1 VLSAVEDQPELF
13 LEELTDD
20 VNVVAA
26 QVDGAFVVSPTAV
39 ARVLVHNGYT
49 RKVTERACITRSEA
63 HRVAWVAA
71 QWQIP
76 LRCRV
81 YIDEAHRAGRSA
93 QRQWAL
99 SLRG

>member
-1 VLSAVEDQPELF
+1 VLSAVEEQPELF
-13 LEELTDD
+13 LEELSDA

-26 QVDGAFVVSPTAV
+26 QVDGVVEVSLTTV

-49 RKVTERACITRSEA
+49 RKIIERACITRSEA
-63 HRVAWVAA
+63 HGVAWVAA
-71 QWQIP
+71 QSHIT

-81 YIDEAHRAGRSA
+81 YIDEAHRFGRSA
-93 QRQWAL
+93 QRQWAF